1 MTDKESAIVME
12 EVTDPAE
19 LSEARAQRGQFD
31 RNSAWLQA
39 HASEVYAKH
48 HGKCICVPGEELFVA
63 DTAKEALAKASDAH
77 PADKGRFVL
86 YIPKDR
92 VPRIYAN

>member
-31 RNSAWLQA
+31 RNSA
-39 HASEVYAKH
+39 
-48 HGKCICVPGEELFVA
+48 
-63 DTAKEALAKASDAH
+63 
-77 PADKGRFVL
+77 
-86 YIPKDR
+86 
-92 VPRIYAN
+92 